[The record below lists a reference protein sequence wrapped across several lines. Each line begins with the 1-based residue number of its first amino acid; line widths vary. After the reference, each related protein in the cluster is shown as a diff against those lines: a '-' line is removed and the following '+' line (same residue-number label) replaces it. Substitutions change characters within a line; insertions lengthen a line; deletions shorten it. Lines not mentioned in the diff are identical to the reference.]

1 MKCLYLEPVNG
12 LPLFTEVP
20 RGRVLRSTHGP
31 RPVLILP
38 TNALWALLEQ
48 ALRREA
54 TGAAGSSSTFREQ
67 LLTRGQMPCPQ
78 AEALKVGAWKKR
90 SLTTRRRALDAT
102 TPQQDD
108 PGRCEAQLDPLDA
121 LPAFV
126 PAGVVAD
133 LGVEP
138 DAGTLRLEH
147 PFVGGVVLRVV
158 QRRGACAAV
167 DGVARAERL
176 HRRRARPEGAC
187 DPLVAAVLLN
197 PTADVGYE
205 IPERYP
211 LIYSHTPS
219 PLFNCNRISV
229 LAYIR
234 RAQFSSIPEPTAG
247 CIDTG
252 LPVGRRYFG
261 QSDKPFV
268 ETAIVHHAR
277 WVMFIETR
285 CHRRSVLP
293 KSRSMRPGV
302 MMIRCSR
309 RGRA

>member
-67 LLTRGQMPCPQ
+67 MLTRGQMPCPQ
-78 AEALKVGAWKKR
+78 AEALKAGAWKKR

-176 HRRRARPEGAC
+176 HRRRARPEGAG
-187 DPLVAAVLLN
+187 DPLVAAVLLH
-197 PTADVGYE
+197 PTLDVVYE
-205 IPERYP
+205 LPERYP
-211 LIYSHTPS
+211 LIYSHAPHRPPSLAPDSRAARCRPSSGTRERDTAEHSTAAARYRTIYTPS
-219 PLFNCNRISV
+219 RDCLHNK
-229 LAYIR
+229 
-234 RAQFSSIPEPTAG
+234 G
-247 CIDTG
+247 D
-252 LPVGRRYFG
+252 
-261 QSDKPFV
+261 
-268 ETAIVHHAR
+268 
-277 WVMFIETR
+277 
-285 CHRRSVLP
+285 
-293 KSRSMRPGV
+293 
-302 MMIRCSR
+302 
-309 RGRA
+309 